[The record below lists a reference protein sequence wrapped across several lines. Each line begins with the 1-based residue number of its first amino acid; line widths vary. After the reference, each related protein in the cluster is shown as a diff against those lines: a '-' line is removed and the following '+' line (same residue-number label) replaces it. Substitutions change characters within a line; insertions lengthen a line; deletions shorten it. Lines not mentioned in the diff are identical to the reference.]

1 MPEFLKRFF
10 QKKLH
15 QVFPDHY
22 RRQPPLGLAP
32 HGNLALQNIDPVSD
46 IFGPLMLC
54 QRHATQ
60 CKTKNITRAI
70 LRVSKPMNPVPHT
83 AKIVASPSGG
93 RPRLRIQLDSR
104 QILPRP
110 PVPQSPAVEEKQ
122 RRELEAFEFG
132 NIRIPYGKYESKNA
146 KGKKVSY
153 WMIFYREGTKRIRES
168 RVSFAKAKAR
178 AQTIATAMQNGQTA
192 MAQFTEDQ
200 RAHYKLLLDLA
211 SKAGAPA
218 ELLITE
224 AGEARKKASMAK
236 FVYKTCRQIIDELL
250 EAKKAEAAGV
260 RWVDD
265 LESRLDKFEKD
276 FQCPLANITESD
288 IRTWLTR
295 LNLSKRSFN
304 NYRTALLTMVSFAR
318 ERKYIG
324 PEWEAMATIKPF
336 RLVKPVEEI
345 YTPEQICSL
354 LFTAEKCY
362 PQHLPTLAIMAFAGC
377 RHCELQDAGEI
388 LDWKDVH
395 IKTAKIHISESVAKS
410 NTGRRWI
417 PMQPNLVAWIQ
428 AYAKL
433 RGPVCEVG
441 NLTNALKRIAE
452 KAEVPFKRN
461 GLRNS
466 FISYRCAATQNVDQ
480 VANEAGNS
488 VGEIH
493 KSYRRELTQEE
504 GLRWFTIMP
513 TRADE
518 LPLFAHAKI

>member
-1 MPEFLKRFF
+1 
-10 QKKLH
+10 
-15 QVFPDHY
+15 
-22 RRQPPLGLAP
+22 
-32 HGNLALQNIDPVSD
+32 
-46 IFGPLMLC
+46 
-54 QRHATQ
+54 
-60 CKTKNITRAI
+60 
-70 LRVSKPMNPVPHT
+70 MNT
-83 AKIVASPSGG
+83 AKPHLASASPS
-93 RPRLRIQLDSR
+93 RLRIRIDLGQKPVGQKLSH
-104 QILPRP
+104 P
-110 PVPQSPAVEEKQ
+110 PDKKQ

-132 NIRIPYGKYESKNA
+132 NIRIPYGKYKSKGIEYWMLFYG
-146 KGKKVSY
+146 KGKNRK
-153 WMIFYREGTKRIRES
+153 RES
-168 RVSFAKAKAR
+168 RVSFARARSR
-178 AQTIATAMQNGQTA
+178 AQEIAIAIQNGQTA

-211 SKAGAPA
+211 QKAGAPA
-218 ELLITE
+218 ELLISE
-224 AGEARKKASMAK
+224 ASEARKKASMAK
-236 FVYKTCRQIIDELL
+236 FVYKTCREIIDELL
-250 EAKKAEAAGV
+250 AAKKAEAAGV

-318 ERKYIG
+318 ERKYLG
-324 PEWEAMATIKPF
+324 PEWDAMTTIKPF

-354 LFTAEKCY
+354 LFTAEKFY

-377 RHCELQDAGEI
+377 RHCELQDAGDV

-395 IKTAKIHISESVAKS
+395 FKTAKIHISESVAKS
-410 NTGRRWI
+410 NTGRRYV
-417 PMQPNLVAWIQ
+417 PMQPNLVAWVQ

-441 NLTNALKRIAE
+441 NLTNALRRIAQ

-466 FISYRCAATQNVDQ
+466 FISYRCAATQNVPQ
-480 VANEAGNS
+480 VATEAGNS
-488 VGEIH
+488 VSEIH
-493 KSYRRELTQEE
+493 KSYRRELTQED

-518 LPLFAHAKI
+518 LPLFVHANLS